1 MMIEFNENNSL
12 SFRQL
17 DSIIDTATRIV
28 QNLPIKAVNQ
38 LMDAYKGDQDVMLSE
53 MFRQTEN
60 VLKLNTTLE
69 TERLSYVDQLTESM
83 DDSLKIMSYN
93 YFKTTMLPNFRQGWR
108 NLEWGNMIQ
117 LYPNSGYLA
126 ARSHGKCFL
135 AGTHILMADWTIRN
149 VEDIYPGMEV
159 MGMDFTP
166 RKVLTRH
173 IGRSQMFT
181 VHQENGVSY
190 TVNRFHILCLWDT
203 KRKHYVEVPMGNFL
217 KYSQEKQNRFRG
229 YRVFSSDNPILEYAP
244 ITVEFYGDGSY
255 YGFACDGDHKFLLE
269 DNTVVHNSYE
279 FCMAF
284 PLWRMY
290 SYRRP
295 NFMKPDIPDNKNRK
309 ETCIITNTETL
320 GKEHLDKVKEEI
332 HTNEALSAVLN
343 PNGKASLGATGFECE
358 NGSKLHLRGKDG
370 FIRGLHVGAAVS
382 DDLPDDSSI
391 YSLEQREKLR
401 DLFKGAITPI
411 VEPYGYNIVDGC
423 VTPDTL
429 VLTFDGIKEI
439 GRLAPVGLDSER
451 GYYDWNGQTYNGQN
465 LEKVSSYY
473 VNGNTE
479 TIRVIL
485 DRGFELETSH
495 VHPVLV
501 CDVDG
506 RFVWRKCEDLF
517 VGDYVAVKIG
527 ADVWGKP
534 LNIDKEELYQM
545 GMCVADG
552 CFSEDRIT
560 IAKKVDGIRKH
571 FIDEQGWHPVKGAT
585 HEDIH
590 FRWYK
595 QEKRELW
602 HSLGYE
608 YGLYSHTKYIPEKVL
623 SASKADLCA
632 FLSGY
637 FDGDGC
643 LTRNDK
649 DHYHISCFSVSK
661 RLIQQIQFVLLNMG
675 IVSHVTYKKCQSTE
689 KVKTDRMGYLLR
701 INSQNMV
708 QKFMREIGFP
718 YSGKA
723 DKYVDSEVKVNNV
736 CQYGVPYQRDLFKR
750 IGKQIHLTDE
760 DRKRFGLESFR
771 TQNRTEIPIY
781 TVDEMQKLA
790 KWVEDSGL
798 QNEDASIFLSN
809 ARLGYVFL
817 PVKCLEQGQSVTVD
831 FSMQETHSFVSNGI
845 ISHNTP
851 YQVQDLYYELKQD
864 PKFMVFEYPA
874 IFPDGRLLAPDR
886 FTFDKLME
894 EKKSVGTLVFS
905 REYLVVPISDD
916 STIFPM
922 EILMRSTIGM
932 ENVRLVDNIESFPF
946 KLSRVVVGCDFAVSG
961 NVGADYTCYTV
972 WGKDLNGS
980 YYLLYI
986 YREKGLSH
994 NEQINKIE
1002 YLNMV
1007 FKPNEIVVE
1016 NNGFQSILADMC
1028 VQRGIKNIYPFTTT
1042 SGNKKDLRTGWA
1054 SLAALFERGDIRC
1067 PYHIDTR
1074 QRIDT
1079 MFGEFTSIAFRSD
1092 KGTLESISGHDDTVS
1107 SSFMAINR
1115 LRESALQIK
1124 VDAV

>member
-1 MMIEFNENNSL
+1 MIQFNENNKL

-17 DSIIDTATRIV
+17 DSIIDTTTRII
-28 QNLPIKAVNQ
+28 QDLPITAVNQ
-38 LMDAYKGDQDVMLSE
+38 LMEVYKEDQDALLSE

-69 TERLSYVDQLTESM
+69 TERLSYVDQLIESM

-117 LYPNSGYLA
+117 LYPNSAYLA

-135 AGTHILMADWTIRN
+135 AGTHILMADWTVKN
-149 VEDIYPGMEV
+149 VEDIYPGMDV

-181 VHQENGVSY
+181 VHQENGISY

-217 KYSQEKQNRFRG
+217 KYPQEKQNRFRG
-229 YRVFSSDNPILEYAP
+229 YRVFSSDRPILEYSP
-244 ITVEFYGDGSY
+244 IMVESYGNGSY

-279 FCMAF
+279 FCMAL
-284 PLWRMY
+284 PLWRMW

-295 NFMKPDIPDNKNRK
+295 NFMKPDIPDNRNRK

-391 YSLEQREKLR
+391 YSLEQREKLK

-411 VEPYGYNIVDGC
+411 VEPYGYNIVDG
-423 VTPDTL
+423 
-429 VLTFDGIKEI
+429 
-439 GRLAPVGLDSER
+439 
-451 GYYDWNGQTYNGQN
+451 
-465 LEKVSSYY
+465 
-473 VNGNTE
+473 
-479 TIRVIL
+479 
-485 DRGFELETSH
+485 
-495 VHPVLV
+495 
-501 CDVDG
+501 
-506 RFVWRKCEDLF
+506 
-517 VGDYVAVKIG
+517 
-527 ADVWGKP
+527 
-534 LNIDKEELYQM
+534 
-545 GMCVADG
+545 
-552 CFSEDRIT
+552 
-560 IAKKVDGIRKH
+560 
-571 FIDEQGWHPVKGAT
+571 
-585 HEDIH
+585 
-590 FRWYK
+590 
-595 QEKRELW
+595 
-602 HSLGYE
+602 
-608 YGLYSHTKYIPEKVL
+608 
-623 SASKADLCA
+623 
-632 FLSGY
+632 
-637 FDGDGC
+637 
-643 LTRNDK
+643 
-649 DHYHISCFSVSK
+649 
-661 RLIQQIQFVLLNMG
+661 
-675 IVSHVTYKKCQSTE
+675 
-689 KVKTDRMGYLLR
+689 
-701 INSQNMV
+701 
-708 QKFMREIGFP
+708 
-718 YSGKA
+718 
-723 DKYVDSEVKVNNV
+723 
-736 CQYGVPYQRDLFKR
+736 
-750 IGKQIHLTDE
+750 
-760 DRKRFGLESFR
+760 
-771 TQNRTEIPIY
+771 
-781 TVDEMQKLA
+781 
-790 KWVEDSGL
+790 
-798 QNEDASIFLSN
+798 
-809 ARLGYVFL
+809 
-817 PVKCLEQGQSVTVD
+817 
-831 FSMQETHSFVSNGI
+831 
-845 ISHNTP
+845 TP
-851 YQVQDLYYELKQD
+851 YQAQDLYYELKQD

-916 STIFPM
+916 ATIFPM

-1002 YLNMV
+1002 YLNTV

-1067 PYHIDTR
+1067 PYHPDTR
-1074 QRIDT
+1074 QKIDT
-1079 MFGEFTSIAFRSD
+1079 MFGEFTSIAFRPD
-1092 KGTLESISGHDDTVS
+1092 RGTLESISGHDDTVS

>member
-17 DSIIDTATRIV
+17 DSIIDTTTRII
-28 QNLPIKAVNQ
+28 QDLPIKAVNQ
-38 LMDAYKGDQDVMLSE
+38 LMEVYKEDQDALLSE

-83 DDSLKIMSYN
+83 NDSLKIMSYN

-117 LYPNSGYLA
+117 LYPNSAYLA

-135 AGTHILMADWTIRN
+135 AGTHILMADWTVKN

-181 VHQENGVSY
+181 VHQENGISY

-217 KYSQEKQNRFRG
+217 KYPQEKQNRFRG
-229 YRVFSSDNPILEYAP
+229 YRVFSSDRPILEYSP
-244 ITVEFYGDGSY
+244 IMVESYGDGSY

-284 PLWRMY
+284 PLWRMW

-295 NFMKPDIPDNKNRK
+295 NFMKPDIPDNRNRK
-309 ETCIITNTETL
+309 ETCVITNTETL

-332 HTNEALSAVLN
+332 HSNEALTAVLN

-358 NGSKLHLRGKDG
+358 NGTKLHLRGKDG
-370 FIRGLHVGAAVS
+370 FIRGLHVGASVS
-382 DDLPDDSSI
+382 DDLPDESSI
-391 YSLEQREKLR
+391 YSLEQREKLK

-411 VEPYGYNIVDGC
+411 VEPYGYNIVDG
-423 VTPDTL
+423 T
-429 VLTFDGIKEI
+429 
-439 GRLAPVGLDSER
+439 
-451 GYYDWNGQTYNGQN
+451 
-465 LEKVSSYY
+465 
-473 VNGNTE
+473 
-479 TIRVIL
+479 
-485 DRGFELETSH
+485 
-495 VHPVLV
+495 
-501 CDVDG
+501 
-506 RFVWRKCEDLF
+506 
-517 VGDYVAVKIG
+517 
-527 ADVWGKP
+527 
-534 LNIDKEELYQM
+534 
-545 GMCVADG
+545 
-552 CFSEDRIT
+552 
-560 IAKKVDGIRKH
+560 
-571 FIDEQGWHPVKGAT
+571 
-585 HEDIH
+585 
-590 FRWYK
+590 
-595 QEKRELW
+595 
-602 HSLGYE
+602 
-608 YGLYSHTKYIPEKVL
+608 
-623 SASKADLCA
+623 
-632 FLSGY
+632 
-637 FDGDGC
+637 
-643 LTRNDK
+643 
-649 DHYHISCFSVSK
+649 
-661 RLIQQIQFVLLNMG
+661 
-675 IVSHVTYKKCQSTE
+675 
-689 KVKTDRMGYLLR
+689 
-701 INSQNMV
+701 
-708 QKFMREIGFP
+708 P
-718 YSGKA
+718 YSEK
-723 DKYVDSEVKVNNV
+723 
-736 CQYGVPYQRDLFKR
+736 
-750 IGKQIHLTDE
+750 
-760 DRKRFGLESFR
+760 
-771 TQNRTEIPIY
+771 
-781 TVDEMQKLA
+781 
-790 KWVEDSGL
+790 
-798 QNEDASIFLSN
+798 
-809 ARLGYVFL
+809 
-817 PVKCLEQGQSVTVD
+817 
-831 FSMQETHSFVSNGI
+831 
-845 ISHNTP
+845 
-851 YQVQDLYYELKQD
+851 DLYYDLKQD

-1002 YLNMV
+1002 YLNTV

-1079 MFGEFTSIAFRSD
+1079 MFGEFTSIAFRPD
-1092 KGTLESISGHDDTVS
+1092 RGTLESISGHDDTVS

>member
-28 QNLPIKAVNQ
+28 RNLPIKAVNQ
-38 LMDAYKGDQDVMLSE
+38 LMDAYKGDQDAMLSE
-53 MFRQTEN
+53 IFRQTEN

-135 AGTHILMADWTIRN
+135 AGTHILMADWTVKN

-217 KYSQEKQNRFRG
+217 KYPQEKQNRFRG
-229 YRVFSSDNPILEYAP
+229 YRVFSSDNPILEYTP

-411 VEPYGYNIVDGC
+411 VEPYGYNIVDG
-423 VTPDTL
+423 
-429 VLTFDGIKEI
+429 
-439 GRLAPVGLDSER
+439 
-451 GYYDWNGQTYNGQN
+451 
-465 LEKVSSYY
+465 
-473 VNGNTE
+473 
-479 TIRVIL
+479 
-485 DRGFELETSH
+485 
-495 VHPVLV
+495 
-501 CDVDG
+501 
-506 RFVWRKCEDLF
+506 
-517 VGDYVAVKIG
+517 
-527 ADVWGKP
+527 
-534 LNIDKEELYQM
+534 
-545 GMCVADG
+545 
-552 CFSEDRIT
+552 
-560 IAKKVDGIRKH
+560 
-571 FIDEQGWHPVKGAT
+571 
-585 HEDIH
+585 
-590 FRWYK
+590 
-595 QEKRELW
+595 
-602 HSLGYE
+602 
-608 YGLYSHTKYIPEKVL
+608 
-623 SASKADLCA
+623 
-632 FLSGY
+632 
-637 FDGDGC
+637 
-643 LTRNDK
+643 
-649 DHYHISCFSVSK
+649 
-661 RLIQQIQFVLLNMG
+661 
-675 IVSHVTYKKCQSTE
+675 
-689 KVKTDRMGYLLR
+689 
-701 INSQNMV
+701 
-708 QKFMREIGFP
+708 
-718 YSGKA
+718 
-723 DKYVDSEVKVNNV
+723 
-736 CQYGVPYQRDLFKR
+736 
-750 IGKQIHLTDE
+750 
-760 DRKRFGLESFR
+760 
-771 TQNRTEIPIY
+771 
-781 TVDEMQKLA
+781 
-790 KWVEDSGL
+790 
-798 QNEDASIFLSN
+798 
-809 ARLGYVFL
+809 
-817 PVKCLEQGQSVTVD
+817 
-831 FSMQETHSFVSNGI
+831 
-845 ISHNTP
+845 TP
-851 YQVQDLYYELKQD
+851 YQAQDLYYELKQD

-874 IFPDGRLLAPDR
+874 IFPDGRFLAPDR

-1092 KGTLESISGHDDTVS
+1092 RGTLESISGHDDTVS

>member
-17 DSIIDTATRIV
+17 DSIIDTTTRII
-28 QNLPIKAVNQ
+28 QDLPIKAVNQ
-38 LMDAYKGDQDVMLSE
+38 LMEVYKEDQDALLSE

-69 TERLSYVDQLTESM
+69 TERLSYVDQLIESM

-117 LYPNSGYLA
+117 LYPNSAYLA

-135 AGTHILMADWTIRN
+135 AGTHILMADWTVKN

-181 VHQENGVSY
+181 VHQENGISY

-217 KYSQEKQNRFRG
+217 KYPQEKQNRFRG
-229 YRVFSSDNPILEYAP
+229 YRVFSSDNPILEYSP
-244 ITVEFYGDGSY
+244 IMVESYGDGSY

-332 HTNEALSAVLN
+332 HSNEALTAVLN

-358 NGSKLHLRGKDG
+358 NGTKLHLRGKDG
-370 FIRGLHVGAAVS
+370 FIRGLHVGASVS
-382 DDLPDDSSI
+382 DDLPDESSI
-391 YSLEQREKLR
+391 YSLEQREKLK

-411 VEPYGYNIVDGC
+411 VEPYGYNIVDG
-423 VTPDTL
+423 TPY
-429 VLTFDGIKEI
+429 
-439 GRLAPVGLDSER
+439 SER
-451 GYYDWNGQTYNGQN
+451 
-465 LEKVSSYY
+465 
-473 VNGNTE
+473 
-479 TIRVIL
+479 
-485 DRGFELETSH
+485 
-495 VHPVLV
+495 
-501 CDVDG
+501 
-506 RFVWRKCEDLF
+506 
-517 VGDYVAVKIG
+517 
-527 ADVWGKP
+527 
-534 LNIDKEELYQM
+534 
-545 GMCVADG
+545 
-552 CFSEDRIT
+552 
-560 IAKKVDGIRKH
+560 
-571 FIDEQGWHPVKGAT
+571 
-585 HEDIH
+585 
-590 FRWYK
+590 
-595 QEKRELW
+595 
-602 HSLGYE
+602 
-608 YGLYSHTKYIPEKVL
+608 
-623 SASKADLCA
+623 
-632 FLSGY
+632 
-637 FDGDGC
+637 
-643 LTRNDK
+643 
-649 DHYHISCFSVSK
+649 
-661 RLIQQIQFVLLNMG
+661 
-675 IVSHVTYKKCQSTE
+675 
-689 KVKTDRMGYLLR
+689 
-701 INSQNMV
+701 
-708 QKFMREIGFP
+708 
-718 YSGKA
+718 
-723 DKYVDSEVKVNNV
+723 
-736 CQYGVPYQRDLFKR
+736 
-750 IGKQIHLTDE
+750 
-760 DRKRFGLESFR
+760 
-771 TQNRTEIPIY
+771 
-781 TVDEMQKLA
+781 
-790 KWVEDSGL
+790 
-798 QNEDASIFLSN
+798 
-809 ARLGYVFL
+809 
-817 PVKCLEQGQSVTVD
+817 
-831 FSMQETHSFVSNGI
+831 
-845 ISHNTP
+845 
-851 YQVQDLYYELKQD
+851 DLYYDLKQD
-864 PKFMVFEYPA
+864 PKFKVFEYPA

-916 STIFPM
+916 ATIFPM

-986 YREKGLSH
+986 YREQGLSH

-1002 YLNMV
+1002 YLNTV

-1028 VQRGIKNIYPFTTT
+1028 VQRGIRNIFPFTTT

-1067 PYHIDTR
+1067 PYHPDTR
-1074 QRIDT
+1074 QKIDT
-1079 MFGEFTSIAFRSD
+1079 MFGEFTSIAFRPD
-1092 KGTLESISGHDDTVS
+1092 RGTLESISGHDDTVS

>member
-1 MMIEFNENNSL
+1 MIQFNENNKL

-17 DSIIDTATRIV
+17 DSIIDTTTRII
-28 QNLPIKAVNQ
+28 QDLPITAVNQ
-38 LMDAYKGDQDVMLSE
+38 LMEVYKEDQDALLSE

-135 AGTHILMADWTIRN
+135 AGTHILMADWTVKN

-173 IGRSQMFT
+173 IGAAQMFT
-181 VHQENGVSY
+181 VHQENGISY

-203 KRKHYVEVPMGNFL
+203 KRKHYVEVSMGNFL
-217 KYSQEKQNRFRG
+217 KYPQEKQNRFRG
-229 YRVFSSDNPILEYAP
+229 YRVFSSDNPILEYSP
-244 ITVEFYGDGSY
+244 IMVEPYGYGSY

-332 HTNEALSAVLN
+332 HSNEALTAVLN

-358 NGSKLHLRGKDG
+358 NGTKLHLRGKDG

-382 DDLPDDSSI
+382 DDLPDESSI
-391 YSLEQREKLR
+391 YSLEQREKLK

-411 VEPYGYNIVDGC
+411 VEPYGYNIVDG
-423 VTPDTL
+423 TPY
-429 VLTFDGIKEI
+429 
-439 GRLAPVGLDSER
+439 SER
-451 GYYDWNGQTYNGQN
+451 
-465 LEKVSSYY
+465 
-473 VNGNTE
+473 
-479 TIRVIL
+479 
-485 DRGFELETSH
+485 
-495 VHPVLV
+495 
-501 CDVDG
+501 
-506 RFVWRKCEDLF
+506 
-517 VGDYVAVKIG
+517 
-527 ADVWGKP
+527 
-534 LNIDKEELYQM
+534 
-545 GMCVADG
+545 
-552 CFSEDRIT
+552 
-560 IAKKVDGIRKH
+560 
-571 FIDEQGWHPVKGAT
+571 
-585 HEDIH
+585 
-590 FRWYK
+590 
-595 QEKRELW
+595 
-602 HSLGYE
+602 
-608 YGLYSHTKYIPEKVL
+608 
-623 SASKADLCA
+623 
-632 FLSGY
+632 
-637 FDGDGC
+637 
-643 LTRNDK
+643 
-649 DHYHISCFSVSK
+649 
-661 RLIQQIQFVLLNMG
+661 
-675 IVSHVTYKKCQSTE
+675 
-689 KVKTDRMGYLLR
+689 
-701 INSQNMV
+701 
-708 QKFMREIGFP
+708 
-718 YSGKA
+718 
-723 DKYVDSEVKVNNV
+723 
-736 CQYGVPYQRDLFKR
+736 
-750 IGKQIHLTDE
+750 
-760 DRKRFGLESFR
+760 
-771 TQNRTEIPIY
+771 
-781 TVDEMQKLA
+781 
-790 KWVEDSGL
+790 
-798 QNEDASIFLSN
+798 
-809 ARLGYVFL
+809 
-817 PVKCLEQGQSVTVD
+817 
-831 FSMQETHSFVSNGI
+831 
-845 ISHNTP
+845 
-851 YQVQDLYYELKQD
+851 DLYYDLKQD
-864 PKFMVFEYPA
+864 PKFKVFEYPA

-916 STIFPM
+916 ATIFPM

-986 YREKGLSH
+986 YREQGLSH

-1002 YLNMV
+1002 YLNTV

-1028 VQRGIKNIYPFTTT
+1028 VQRGIRNIFPFTTT

-1067 PYHIDTR
+1067 PYHPDTR
-1074 QRIDT
+1074 QKIDT
-1079 MFGEFTSIAFRSD
+1079 MFGEFTSIAFRPD
-1092 KGTLESISGHDDTVS
+1092 RGTLESISGHDDTVS

-1115 LRESALQIK
+1115 LRESAVQIK

>member
-17 DSIIDTATRIV
+17 DSIIDTTTRII
-28 QNLPIKAVNQ
+28 QDLPIKAVNQ
-38 LMDAYKGDQDVMLSE
+38 LMEAYKEDQDALLSE

-108 NLEWGNMIQ
+108 NLEWGNMVQ
-117 LYPNSGYLA
+117 LYPNSAYLA
-126 ARSHGKCFL
+126 ARSNGKCFL
-135 AGTHILMADWTIRN
+135 AGTHILMADWTVKN

-181 VHQENGVSY
+181 VHQENGISY

-217 KYSQEKQNRFRG
+217 KYPQEKQNRFRG
-229 YRVFSSDNPILEYAP
+229 YRVFSSDNPILEYSP
-244 ITVEFYGDGSY
+244 IMVESYGDGSY

-332 HTNEALSAVLN
+332 HSNEALTAVLN

-358 NGSKLHLRGKDG
+358 NGTKLHLRGKDG
-370 FIRGLHVGAAVS
+370 FIRGLHVGASVS
-382 DDLPDDSSI
+382 DDLPDESSI
-391 YSLEQREKLR
+391 YSLEQREKLK

-411 VEPYGYNIVDGC
+411 VEPYGYNIVDG
-423 VTPDTL
+423 T
-429 VLTFDGIKEI
+429 
-439 GRLAPVGLDSER
+439 
-451 GYYDWNGQTYNGQN
+451 
-465 LEKVSSYY
+465 
-473 VNGNTE
+473 
-479 TIRVIL
+479 
-485 DRGFELETSH
+485 
-495 VHPVLV
+495 
-501 CDVDG
+501 
-506 RFVWRKCEDLF
+506 
-517 VGDYVAVKIG
+517 
-527 ADVWGKP
+527 
-534 LNIDKEELYQM
+534 
-545 GMCVADG
+545 
-552 CFSEDRIT
+552 
-560 IAKKVDGIRKH
+560 
-571 FIDEQGWHPVKGAT
+571 
-585 HEDIH
+585 
-590 FRWYK
+590 
-595 QEKRELW
+595 
-602 HSLGYE
+602 
-608 YGLYSHTKYIPEKVL
+608 
-623 SASKADLCA
+623 
-632 FLSGY
+632 
-637 FDGDGC
+637 
-643 LTRNDK
+643 
-649 DHYHISCFSVSK
+649 
-661 RLIQQIQFVLLNMG
+661 
-675 IVSHVTYKKCQSTE
+675 
-689 KVKTDRMGYLLR
+689 
-701 INSQNMV
+701 
-708 QKFMREIGFP
+708 P
-718 YSGKA
+718 YSEK
-723 DKYVDSEVKVNNV
+723 
-736 CQYGVPYQRDLFKR
+736 
-750 IGKQIHLTDE
+750 
-760 DRKRFGLESFR
+760 
-771 TQNRTEIPIY
+771 
-781 TVDEMQKLA
+781 
-790 KWVEDSGL
+790 
-798 QNEDASIFLSN
+798 
-809 ARLGYVFL
+809 
-817 PVKCLEQGQSVTVD
+817 
-831 FSMQETHSFVSNGI
+831 
-845 ISHNTP
+845 
-851 YQVQDLYYELKQD
+851 DLYYDLKQD

-916 STIFPM
+916 ATIFPM

-986 YREKGLSH
+986 YREQGLSH

-1002 YLNMV
+1002 YLNTV

-1028 VQRGIKNIYPFTTT
+1028 VQRGIRNIFPFTTT

-1067 PYHIDTR
+1067 PYHPDTR
-1074 QRIDT
+1074 QKIDT
-1079 MFGEFTSIAFRSD
+1079 MFGEFTSIAFRPD
-1092 KGTLESISGHDDTVS
+1092 RGTLESISGHDDTVS

>member
-17 DSIIDTATRIV
+17 DSIIDTTTRII
-28 QNLPIKAVNQ
+28 QDLPIKAVNQ
-38 LMDAYKGDQDVMLSE
+38 LMEVYKEDQDALLSE

-117 LYPNSGYLA
+117 LYQNSAYLA

-135 AGTHILMADWTIRN
+135 VGTHILMADWTVKN

-181 VHQENGVSY
+181 VHQENGISY

-217 KYSQEKQNRFRG
+217 KYPQEKQNRFRG
-229 YRVFSSDNPILEYAP
+229 YRVFSSDRPILEYSP
-244 ITVEFYGDGSY
+244 IMVESYGDGSY

-284 PLWRMY
+284 PLWRMW

-295 NFMKPDIPDNKNRK
+295 NFMKPDIPDNRNRK

-332 HTNEALSAVLN
+332 HSNEALTAVLN

-358 NGSKLHLRGKDG
+358 NGTKLHLRGKDG
-370 FIRGLHVGAAVS
+370 FIRGLHVGASVS
-382 DDLPDDSSI
+382 DDLPDESSI
-391 YSLEQREKLR
+391 YSLEQREKLK

-411 VEPYGYNIVDGC
+411 VEPYGYNIVDG
-423 VTPDTL
+423 T
-429 VLTFDGIKEI
+429 
-439 GRLAPVGLDSER
+439 
-451 GYYDWNGQTYNGQN
+451 
-465 LEKVSSYY
+465 
-473 VNGNTE
+473 
-479 TIRVIL
+479 
-485 DRGFELETSH
+485 
-495 VHPVLV
+495 
-501 CDVDG
+501 
-506 RFVWRKCEDLF
+506 
-517 VGDYVAVKIG
+517 
-527 ADVWGKP
+527 
-534 LNIDKEELYQM
+534 
-545 GMCVADG
+545 
-552 CFSEDRIT
+552 
-560 IAKKVDGIRKH
+560 
-571 FIDEQGWHPVKGAT
+571 
-585 HEDIH
+585 
-590 FRWYK
+590 
-595 QEKRELW
+595 
-602 HSLGYE
+602 
-608 YGLYSHTKYIPEKVL
+608 
-623 SASKADLCA
+623 
-632 FLSGY
+632 
-637 FDGDGC
+637 
-643 LTRNDK
+643 
-649 DHYHISCFSVSK
+649 
-661 RLIQQIQFVLLNMG
+661 
-675 IVSHVTYKKCQSTE
+675 
-689 KVKTDRMGYLLR
+689 
-701 INSQNMV
+701 
-708 QKFMREIGFP
+708 P
-718 YSGKA
+718 YSEK
-723 DKYVDSEVKVNNV
+723 
-736 CQYGVPYQRDLFKR
+736 
-750 IGKQIHLTDE
+750 
-760 DRKRFGLESFR
+760 
-771 TQNRTEIPIY
+771 
-781 TVDEMQKLA
+781 
-790 KWVEDSGL
+790 
-798 QNEDASIFLSN
+798 
-809 ARLGYVFL
+809 
-817 PVKCLEQGQSVTVD
+817 
-831 FSMQETHSFVSNGI
+831 
-845 ISHNTP
+845 
-851 YQVQDLYYELKQD
+851 DLYYDLKQD

-972 WGKDLNGS
+972 WGKDLNGF

-986 YREKGLSH
+986 YREQGLSH

-1002 YLNMV
+1002 YLNTV

-1028 VQRGIKNIYPFTTT
+1028 VQRGIRNIFPFTTT

-1067 PYHIDTR
+1067 PYHPDTR
-1074 QRIDT
+1074 QKIDT
-1079 MFGEFTSIAFRSD
+1079 MFGEFTSIAFRPD
-1092 KGTLESISGHDDTVS
+1092 RGTLESISGHDDTVS

-1115 LRESALQIK
+1115 LRESAVQIK

>member
-1 MMIEFNENNSL
+1 MIQFNENNKL

-17 DSIIDTATRIV
+17 DSIIDTTTRII
-28 QNLPIKAVNQ
+28 QDLPITAVNQ
-38 LMDAYKGDQDVMLSE
+38 LMEVYKEDQDALLSE

-135 AGTHILMADWTIRN
+135 AGTHILMADWTVKN

-173 IGRSQMFT
+173 IGAAQMFT
-181 VHQENGVSY
+181 VHQENGISY

-203 KRKHYVEVPMGNFL
+203 KRKHYVEVSMGNFL
-217 KYSQEKQNRFRG
+217 KYPQEKQNRFRG
-229 YRVFSSDNPILEYAP
+229 YRVFSSDNPILEYSP
-244 ITVEFYGDGSY
+244 IMVEPYGYGSY

-332 HTNEALSAVLN
+332 HTNEALTAVLN

-358 NGSKLHLRGKDG
+358 NGTKLHLRGKDG

-382 DDLPDDSSI
+382 DDLPDESSI
-391 YSLEQREKLR
+391 YSLEQREKLK

-411 VEPYGYNIVDGC
+411 VEPYGYNIVDG
-423 VTPDTL
+423 TPY
-429 VLTFDGIKEI
+429 
-439 GRLAPVGLDSER
+439 SER
-451 GYYDWNGQTYNGQN
+451 
-465 LEKVSSYY
+465 
-473 VNGNTE
+473 
-479 TIRVIL
+479 
-485 DRGFELETSH
+485 
-495 VHPVLV
+495 
-501 CDVDG
+501 
-506 RFVWRKCEDLF
+506 
-517 VGDYVAVKIG
+517 
-527 ADVWGKP
+527 
-534 LNIDKEELYQM
+534 
-545 GMCVADG
+545 
-552 CFSEDRIT
+552 
-560 IAKKVDGIRKH
+560 
-571 FIDEQGWHPVKGAT
+571 
-585 HEDIH
+585 
-590 FRWYK
+590 
-595 QEKRELW
+595 
-602 HSLGYE
+602 
-608 YGLYSHTKYIPEKVL
+608 
-623 SASKADLCA
+623 
-632 FLSGY
+632 
-637 FDGDGC
+637 
-643 LTRNDK
+643 
-649 DHYHISCFSVSK
+649 
-661 RLIQQIQFVLLNMG
+661 
-675 IVSHVTYKKCQSTE
+675 
-689 KVKTDRMGYLLR
+689 
-701 INSQNMV
+701 
-708 QKFMREIGFP
+708 
-718 YSGKA
+718 
-723 DKYVDSEVKVNNV
+723 
-736 CQYGVPYQRDLFKR
+736 
-750 IGKQIHLTDE
+750 
-760 DRKRFGLESFR
+760 
-771 TQNRTEIPIY
+771 
-781 TVDEMQKLA
+781 
-790 KWVEDSGL
+790 
-798 QNEDASIFLSN
+798 
-809 ARLGYVFL
+809 
-817 PVKCLEQGQSVTVD
+817 
-831 FSMQETHSFVSNGI
+831 
-845 ISHNTP
+845 
-851 YQVQDLYYELKQD
+851 DLYYDLKQD
-864 PKFMVFEYPA
+864 PKFKVFEYPA

-916 STIFPM
+916 ATIFPM

-986 YREKGLSH
+986 YREQGLSH

-1002 YLNMV
+1002 YLNTV

-1028 VQRGIKNIYPFTTT
+1028 VQRGIRNIFPFTTT

-1067 PYHIDTR
+1067 PYHPDTR
-1074 QRIDT
+1074 QKIDT
-1079 MFGEFTSIAFRSD
+1079 MFGEFTSIAFRPD
-1092 KGTLESISGHDDTVS
+1092 RGTLESISGHDDTVS

-1115 LRESALQIK
+1115 LRESAVQIK

>member
-1 MMIEFNENNSL
+1 MIEFNENNSL

-17 DSIIDTATRIV
+17 DSIIDTTTRIV
-28 QNLPIKAVNQ
+28 QNLPVKAINQ
-38 LMDAYKGDQDVMLSE
+38 LMEGYRGDQDAMLSE

-69 TERLSYVDQLTESM
+69 TERLSYVDQLIESM
-83 DDSLKIMSYN
+83 DESLKIMSYN

-117 LYPNSGYLA
+117 LYPNSAYLA

-135 AGTHILMADWTIRN
+135 AGTHILMADWTVKN

-166 RKVLTRH
+166 RKVFTRH

-181 VHQENGVSY
+181 VHQENGISY

-217 KYSQEKQNRFRG
+217 KYPQEKQNRFRG
-229 YRVFSSDNPILEYAP
+229 YRVFSSDNPILEYSP
-244 ITVEFYGDGSY
+244 IAVEPYGDGSY

-279 FCMAF
+279 FCMGL

-295 NFMKPDIPDNKNRK
+295 NFMKPDIPDNRNRK

-320 GKEHLDKVKEEI
+320 GKEHLDKIKEEI

-411 VEPYGYNIVDGC
+411 VEPYGYNIVDG
-423 VTPDTL
+423 
-429 VLTFDGIKEI
+429 
-439 GRLAPVGLDSER
+439 
-451 GYYDWNGQTYNGQN
+451 
-465 LEKVSSYY
+465 
-473 VNGNTE
+473 
-479 TIRVIL
+479 
-485 DRGFELETSH
+485 
-495 VHPVLV
+495 
-501 CDVDG
+501 
-506 RFVWRKCEDLF
+506 
-517 VGDYVAVKIG
+517 
-527 ADVWGKP
+527 
-534 LNIDKEELYQM
+534 
-545 GMCVADG
+545 
-552 CFSEDRIT
+552 
-560 IAKKVDGIRKH
+560 
-571 FIDEQGWHPVKGAT
+571 
-585 HEDIH
+585 
-590 FRWYK
+590 
-595 QEKRELW
+595 
-602 HSLGYE
+602 
-608 YGLYSHTKYIPEKVL
+608 
-623 SASKADLCA
+623 
-632 FLSGY
+632 
-637 FDGDGC
+637 
-643 LTRNDK
+643 
-649 DHYHISCFSVSK
+649 
-661 RLIQQIQFVLLNMG
+661 
-675 IVSHVTYKKCQSTE
+675 
-689 KVKTDRMGYLLR
+689 
-701 INSQNMV
+701 
-708 QKFMREIGFP
+708 
-718 YSGKA
+718 
-723 DKYVDSEVKVNNV
+723 
-736 CQYGVPYQRDLFKR
+736 
-750 IGKQIHLTDE
+750 
-760 DRKRFGLESFR
+760 
-771 TQNRTEIPIY
+771 
-781 TVDEMQKLA
+781 
-790 KWVEDSGL
+790 
-798 QNEDASIFLSN
+798 
-809 ARLGYVFL
+809 
-817 PVKCLEQGQSVTVD
+817 
-831 FSMQETHSFVSNGI
+831 
-845 ISHNTP
+845 TP
-851 YQVQDLYYELKQD
+851 YQAQDLYYELKQD

-1002 YLNMV
+1002 YLNTV

-1067 PYHIDTR
+1067 PYHPDTR

-1115 LRESALQIK
+1115 LRESAVQIK

>member
-1 MMIEFNENNSL
+1 MIEFNENNSL

-28 QNLPIKAVNQ
+28 QNLPVKAVNQ
-38 LMDAYKGDQDVMLSE
+38 LMEAYKGDQDAMLSE
-53 MFRQTEN
+53 IFRQTEN

-135 AGTHILMADWTIRN
+135 AGTRILMADWTVKN
-149 VEDIYPGMEV
+149 VEDIYPGMKV

-181 VHQENGVSY
+181 VHQENGISY

-203 KRKHYVEVPMGNFL
+203 KRKQYVEVPMGNFL
-217 KYSQEKQNRFRG
+217 KYPQEKQNRFRG
-229 YRVFSSDNPILEYAP
+229 YRVFSSDNPILEYSP
-244 ITVEFYGDGSY
+244 ITVEPYGDGSY

-391 YSLEQREKLR
+391 YSLEQREKLSA
-401 DLFKGAITPI
+401 LFKGAITPI
-411 VEPYGYNIVDGC
+411 VEPYGYNIVDG
-423 VTPDTL
+423 
-429 VLTFDGIKEI
+429 
-439 GRLAPVGLDSER
+439 
-451 GYYDWNGQTYNGQN
+451 
-465 LEKVSSYY
+465 
-473 VNGNTE
+473 
-479 TIRVIL
+479 
-485 DRGFELETSH
+485 
-495 VHPVLV
+495 
-501 CDVDG
+501 
-506 RFVWRKCEDLF
+506 
-517 VGDYVAVKIG
+517 
-527 ADVWGKP
+527 
-534 LNIDKEELYQM
+534 
-545 GMCVADG
+545 
-552 CFSEDRIT
+552 
-560 IAKKVDGIRKH
+560 
-571 FIDEQGWHPVKGAT
+571 
-585 HEDIH
+585 
-590 FRWYK
+590 
-595 QEKRELW
+595 
-602 HSLGYE
+602 
-608 YGLYSHTKYIPEKVL
+608 
-623 SASKADLCA
+623 
-632 FLSGY
+632 
-637 FDGDGC
+637 
-643 LTRNDK
+643 
-649 DHYHISCFSVSK
+649 
-661 RLIQQIQFVLLNMG
+661 
-675 IVSHVTYKKCQSTE
+675 
-689 KVKTDRMGYLLR
+689 
-701 INSQNMV
+701 
-708 QKFMREIGFP
+708 
-718 YSGKA
+718 
-723 DKYVDSEVKVNNV
+723 
-736 CQYGVPYQRDLFKR
+736 
-750 IGKQIHLTDE
+750 
-760 DRKRFGLESFR
+760 
-771 TQNRTEIPIY
+771 
-781 TVDEMQKLA
+781 
-790 KWVEDSGL
+790 
-798 QNEDASIFLSN
+798 
-809 ARLGYVFL
+809 
-817 PVKCLEQGQSVTVD
+817 
-831 FSMQETHSFVSNGI
+831 
-845 ISHNTP
+845 TP
-851 YQVQDLYYELKQD
+851 YQAQDLYYELKQD

-946 KLSRVVVGCDFAVSG
+946 KLSRVVMGCDFAVSG

-972 WGKDLNGS
+972 WGKDLNSS

-1002 YLNMV
+1002 YLNTV

-1028 VQRGIKNIYPFTTT
+1028 VQRGIRNIFPFTTT

-1067 PYHIDTR
+1067 PYHPDTR

-1092 KGTLESISGHDDTVS
+1092 RGTLESISGHDDTVS

>member
-1 MMIEFNENNSL
+1 MIQFNENNKL

-17 DSIIDTATRIV
+17 DSIIDTAIRII
-28 QNLPIKAVNQ
+28 QDLPIKAVNQ
-38 LMDAYKGDQDVMLSE
+38 LMEAYKEDQDAMLSE
-53 MFRQTEN
+53 IFRQTEN

-135 AGTHILMADWTIRN
+135 AGTHILMADWTVKN

-173 IGRSQMFT
+173 IGAAQMFT

-203 KRKHYVEVPMGNFL
+203 KRKHYVEIPIGNFL
-217 KYSQEKQNRFRG
+217 KYPQEKQNRFRG
-229 YRVFSSDNPILEYAP
+229 YRVFSSAKPILEYSP
-244 ITVEFYGDGSY
+244 ITVEPYGYGSY

-295 NFMKPDIPDNKNRK
+295 NFMKPDTPDNTNRK

-332 HTNEALSAVLN
+332 HSNEALTAVLN

-358 NGSKLHLRGKDG
+358 NGTKLHLRGKDG
-370 FIRGLHVGAAVS
+370 FIRGLHVGASVS
-382 DDLPDDSSI
+382 DDLPDESSI
-391 YSLEQREKLR
+391 YSLEQREKLK

-411 VEPYGYNIVDGC
+411 VEPYGYNIVDG
-423 VTPDTL
+423 TPY
-429 VLTFDGIKEI
+429 
-439 GRLAPVGLDSER
+439 SER
-451 GYYDWNGQTYNGQN
+451 
-465 LEKVSSYY
+465 
-473 VNGNTE
+473 
-479 TIRVIL
+479 
-485 DRGFELETSH
+485 
-495 VHPVLV
+495 
-501 CDVDG
+501 
-506 RFVWRKCEDLF
+506 
-517 VGDYVAVKIG
+517 
-527 ADVWGKP
+527 
-534 LNIDKEELYQM
+534 
-545 GMCVADG
+545 
-552 CFSEDRIT
+552 
-560 IAKKVDGIRKH
+560 
-571 FIDEQGWHPVKGAT
+571 
-585 HEDIH
+585 
-590 FRWYK
+590 
-595 QEKRELW
+595 
-602 HSLGYE
+602 
-608 YGLYSHTKYIPEKVL
+608 
-623 SASKADLCA
+623 
-632 FLSGY
+632 
-637 FDGDGC
+637 
-643 LTRNDK
+643 
-649 DHYHISCFSVSK
+649 
-661 RLIQQIQFVLLNMG
+661 
-675 IVSHVTYKKCQSTE
+675 
-689 KVKTDRMGYLLR
+689 
-701 INSQNMV
+701 
-708 QKFMREIGFP
+708 
-718 YSGKA
+718 
-723 DKYVDSEVKVNNV
+723 
-736 CQYGVPYQRDLFKR
+736 
-750 IGKQIHLTDE
+750 
-760 DRKRFGLESFR
+760 
-771 TQNRTEIPIY
+771 
-781 TVDEMQKLA
+781 
-790 KWVEDSGL
+790 
-798 QNEDASIFLSN
+798 
-809 ARLGYVFL
+809 
-817 PVKCLEQGQSVTVD
+817 
-831 FSMQETHSFVSNGI
+831 
-845 ISHNTP
+845 
-851 YQVQDLYYELKQD
+851 DLYYNLKQD
-864 PKFMVFEYPA
+864 PKFKVFEYPA

-894 EKKSVGTLVFS
+894 EKKSVGSLVFS

-916 STIFPM
+916 ATIFPM

-932 ENVRLVDNIESFPF
+932 ENVRLVDNIESFSF

-986 YREKGLSH
+986 YREQGLSH

-1002 YLNMV
+1002 YLNTV

-1028 VQRGIKNIYPFTTT
+1028 VQRGIRNIFPFTTT

-1067 PYHIDTR
+1067 PYHPDTR
-1074 QRIDT
+1074 QKIDT
-1079 MFGEFTSIAFRSD
+1079 MFGEFTSIAFRPD
-1092 KGTLESISGHDDTVS
+1092 RGTLESISGHDDTVS

-1115 LRESALQIK
+1115 LRESSVRIK
-1124 VDAV
+1124 VDSV

>member
-1 MMIEFNENNSL
+1 MIEFNENNSL

-17 DSIIDTATRIV
+17 DSIIDTTTRII
-28 QNLPIKAVNQ
+28 QDLPIKAVNQ
-38 LMDAYKGDQDVMLSE
+38 LMEVYKEDQDALLSE

-83 DDSLKIMSYN
+83 DGSLKIMSYN

-117 LYPNSGYLA
+117 LYPNSAYLA

-229 YRVFSSDNPILEYAP
+229 YRVFSSDNPILEYTP

-332 HTNEALSAVLN
+332 HSNEALTAVLN

-358 NGSKLHLRGKDG
+358 NGTKLHLRGKDG
-370 FIRGLHVGAAVS
+370 FIRGLHVGASVS
-382 DDLPDDSSI
+382 DDLPDESSI
-391 YSLEQREKLR
+391 YSLEQREKLK

-411 VEPYGYNIVDGC
+411 VEPYGYNIVDG
-423 VTPDTL
+423 T
-429 VLTFDGIKEI
+429 
-439 GRLAPVGLDSER
+439 
-451 GYYDWNGQTYNGQN
+451 
-465 LEKVSSYY
+465 
-473 VNGNTE
+473 
-479 TIRVIL
+479 
-485 DRGFELETSH
+485 
-495 VHPVLV
+495 
-501 CDVDG
+501 
-506 RFVWRKCEDLF
+506 
-517 VGDYVAVKIG
+517 
-527 ADVWGKP
+527 
-534 LNIDKEELYQM
+534 
-545 GMCVADG
+545 
-552 CFSEDRIT
+552 
-560 IAKKVDGIRKH
+560 
-571 FIDEQGWHPVKGAT
+571 
-585 HEDIH
+585 
-590 FRWYK
+590 
-595 QEKRELW
+595 
-602 HSLGYE
+602 
-608 YGLYSHTKYIPEKVL
+608 
-623 SASKADLCA
+623 
-632 FLSGY
+632 
-637 FDGDGC
+637 
-643 LTRNDK
+643 
-649 DHYHISCFSVSK
+649 
-661 RLIQQIQFVLLNMG
+661 
-675 IVSHVTYKKCQSTE
+675 
-689 KVKTDRMGYLLR
+689 
-701 INSQNMV
+701 
-708 QKFMREIGFP
+708 P
-718 YSGKA
+718 YSEK
-723 DKYVDSEVKVNNV
+723 
-736 CQYGVPYQRDLFKR
+736 
-750 IGKQIHLTDE
+750 
-760 DRKRFGLESFR
+760 
-771 TQNRTEIPIY
+771 
-781 TVDEMQKLA
+781 
-790 KWVEDSGL
+790 
-798 QNEDASIFLSN
+798 
-809 ARLGYVFL
+809 
-817 PVKCLEQGQSVTVD
+817 
-831 FSMQETHSFVSNGI
+831 
-845 ISHNTP
+845 
-851 YQVQDLYYELKQD
+851 DLYYDLKQD

-986 YREKGLSH
+986 YREQGLSH

-1002 YLNMV
+1002 YLNTV

-1028 VQRGIKNIYPFTTT
+1028 VQRGIRNIFPFTTT

-1067 PYHIDTR
+1067 PYHPDTR
-1074 QRIDT
+1074 QKIDT
-1079 MFGEFTSIAFRSD
+1079 MFGEFTSIAFRPD
-1092 KGTLESISGHDDTVS
+1092 RGTLESISGHDDTVS

-1115 LRESALQIK
+1115 LRESALQVK

>member
-1 MMIEFNENNSL
+1 MIEFNENNSL

-28 QNLPIKAVNQ
+28 QNLPVKAVNQ
-38 LMDAYKGDQDVMLSE
+38 LMEAYKGDQDAMLSE
-53 MFRQTEN
+53 IFRQTEN

-135 AGTHILMADWTIRN
+135 AGTRILMADWTVKN

-181 VHQENGVSY
+181 VHQENGISY

-217 KYSQEKQNRFRG
+217 KYPQEKQNRFRG
-229 YRVFSSDNPILEYAP
+229 YRVFSSDNPILEYSP
-244 ITVEFYGDGSY
+244 ITVEPYGDGSY

-391 YSLEQREKLR
+391 YSLEQREKLSA
-401 DLFKGAITPI
+401 LFKGAITPI
-411 VEPYGYNIVDGC
+411 VEPYGYNIVDG
-423 VTPDTL
+423 
-429 VLTFDGIKEI
+429 
-439 GRLAPVGLDSER
+439 
-451 GYYDWNGQTYNGQN
+451 
-465 LEKVSSYY
+465 
-473 VNGNTE
+473 
-479 TIRVIL
+479 
-485 DRGFELETSH
+485 
-495 VHPVLV
+495 
-501 CDVDG
+501 
-506 RFVWRKCEDLF
+506 
-517 VGDYVAVKIG
+517 
-527 ADVWGKP
+527 
-534 LNIDKEELYQM
+534 
-545 GMCVADG
+545 
-552 CFSEDRIT
+552 
-560 IAKKVDGIRKH
+560 
-571 FIDEQGWHPVKGAT
+571 
-585 HEDIH
+585 
-590 FRWYK
+590 
-595 QEKRELW
+595 
-602 HSLGYE
+602 
-608 YGLYSHTKYIPEKVL
+608 
-623 SASKADLCA
+623 
-632 FLSGY
+632 
-637 FDGDGC
+637 
-643 LTRNDK
+643 
-649 DHYHISCFSVSK
+649 
-661 RLIQQIQFVLLNMG
+661 
-675 IVSHVTYKKCQSTE
+675 
-689 KVKTDRMGYLLR
+689 
-701 INSQNMV
+701 
-708 QKFMREIGFP
+708 
-718 YSGKA
+718 
-723 DKYVDSEVKVNNV
+723 
-736 CQYGVPYQRDLFKR
+736 
-750 IGKQIHLTDE
+750 
-760 DRKRFGLESFR
+760 
-771 TQNRTEIPIY
+771 
-781 TVDEMQKLA
+781 
-790 KWVEDSGL
+790 
-798 QNEDASIFLSN
+798 
-809 ARLGYVFL
+809 
-817 PVKCLEQGQSVTVD
+817 
-831 FSMQETHSFVSNGI
+831 
-845 ISHNTP
+845 TP
-851 YQVQDLYYELKQD
+851 YQAQDLYYELKQD

-946 KLSRVVVGCDFAVSG
+946 KLSRVVMGCDFAVSG

-980 YYLLYI
+980 YYLLHI

-1002 YLNMV
+1002 YLNTV

-1028 VQRGIKNIYPFTTT
+1028 VQRGIRNIFPFTTT

-1067 PYHIDTR
+1067 PYHPDTR

-1092 KGTLESISGHDDTVS
+1092 RGTLESISGHDDTVS